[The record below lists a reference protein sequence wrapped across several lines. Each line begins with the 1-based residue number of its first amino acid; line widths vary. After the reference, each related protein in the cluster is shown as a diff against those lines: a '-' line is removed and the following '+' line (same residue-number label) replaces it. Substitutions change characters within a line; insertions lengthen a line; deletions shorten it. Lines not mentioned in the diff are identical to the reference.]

1 MHYRVGADEQGKLLA
16 TAAEITLAGGA
27 YASLSVDV
35 LENCLV
41 FGCGPYYVPAVKML
55 GRVWY
60 TNNVPSGAMRGFG
73 VMQVA
78 FAFES
83 CLDEIARRLEIDP
96 FDIRERNA
104 LVSGLPTIA
113 DHVLEENI
121 PGIKETIQAARESF
135 RAVQIPK
142 ARPGKRIGVGVA
154 SAVKN
159 IGFGHGA
166 EESAGAIVELHSQG
180 DLHILISQH
189 EYGQGSRAGLV
200 RLAVESLG
208 IPAAHAQI
216 SWTDTAS
223 TPPTGPTTASRQ
235 TFMTGNALLEAC
247 RLLKTDLAAR
257 ATARLKREVKTEAI
271 VIDGAFLVESNSGT
285 KVPLSALMDDPDK
298 PLRREYRFHASKT
311 ALLLEG
317 DASHWGRKDF
327 ASRRTHW
334 CYTYGTHVAIV
345 EVDENTGEVKVLKV
359 IAAHDVGR
367 IINSGAVRGQ
377 VQGGVMMGLGY
388 ALSER
393 YLIEKGINLTDS
405 LLKCGLPTADRTPE
419 ILPVL
424 VEVSHPE
431 GPLGL
436 KGLAEGP
443 SLPTAPAICNAI
455 FDAVGVRIFDLPAL
469 PERVKAEAKPSKNVF
484 PVQPVTI
491 T

>member
-1 MHYRVGADEQGKLLA
+1 
-16 TAAEITLAGGA
+16 
-27 YASLSVDV
+27 
-35 LENCLV
+35 
-41 FGCGPYYVPAVKML
+41 
-55 GRVWY
+55 
-60 TNNVPSGAMRGFG
+60 
-73 VMQVA
+73 
-78 FAFES
+78 
-83 CLDEIARRLEIDP
+83 
-96 FDIRERNA
+96 
-104 LVSGLPTIA
+104 
-113 DHVLEENI
+113 
-121 PGIKETIQAARESF
+121 
-135 RAVQIPK
+135 
-142 ARPGKRIGVGVA
+142 VGVA

-166 EESAGAIVELHSQG
+166 EESAGAIVELDSQG
-180 DLHILISQH
+180 DLYIRISQH

-208 IPAAHAQI
+208 ISAAHVEI

-247 RLLKTDLAAR
+247 RQLNTDLATR
-257 ATARLKREVKTEAI
+257 AKTQLKREVKPRNLL
-271 VIDGAFLVESNSGT
+271 VDGAFLVERDSGS

-298 PLRREYRFHASKT
+298 PLRREYRFHVSET
-311 ALLLEG
+311 APLVEG
-317 DASHWGRKDF
+317 DASHWGLKDF

-345 EVDENTGEVKVLKV
+345 EVDESTGEVKVLKV

-377 VQGGVMMGLGY
+377 VEGGVLMGVGY

-393 YLIEKGINLTDS
+393 YLVDKGINITDS
-405 LLKCGLPTADRTPE
+405 LLKCGLPTADRIPE

-424 VEVSHPE
+424 VEVPHPE

-469 PERVKAEAKPSKNVF
+469 PERVNTRS
-484 PVQPVTI
+484 
-491 T
+491 